1 MQKLLLKLFG
11 LMGIT
16 PDSRFGLDAADRN
29 MWIVTVPLGTIEE
42 TDAWLTFTVGGEFD
56 YYGDHSFIFY
66 NAWVNSNAAEDTITA
81 RIRDLYGIDA
91 YGTQSD
97 YQYESRQLGEAYT
110 SLDLWID
117 GMEDW
122 DTVSDEEMA
131 SDENLLGDYY
141 REAPKVA

>member
-29 MWIVTVPLGTIEE
+29 LWNVSVPLGTIDQ
-42 TDAWLTFTVGGEFD
+42 TDAWLTFTVGD
-56 YYGDHSFIFY
+56 WWGDNSFTFSDG
-66 NAWVNSNAAEDTITA
+66 WVNINCAEDVVTA

-91 YGTQSD
+91 HGTQSD
-97 YQYESRQLGEAYT
+97 TQYELRQQGEAYT

-117 GMEDW
+117 GMRDW
-122 DTVSDEEMA
+122 NTVTQAQLESDET
-131 SDENLLGDYY
+131 LLDAYY
-141 REAPKVA
+141 REAPAAA

>member
-42 TDAWLTFTVGGEFD
+42 TDAWLTFTVGDDEYD
-56 YYGDHSFIFY
+56 NSFIFW
-66 NAWVNSNAAEDTITA
+66 NGWVNSNATEDTITA

-91 YGTQSD
+91 HGTQSD

-122 DTVSDEEMA
+122 TATDEEMA

>member
-42 TDAWLTFTVGGEFD
+42 TDAWLTFTVGDDEYD
-56 YYGDHSFIFY
+56 NSFIFW
-66 NAWVNSNAAEDTITA
+66 NGWVNSNATEDTITA

-91 YGTQSD
+91 HGTQSD

-122 DTVSDEEMA
+122 TATDEEMA
-131 SDENLLGDYY
+131 DDTNLLGDYY

>member
-42 TDAWLTFTVGGEFD
+42 TDAWLTFTVGDDEYD
-56 YYGDHSFIFY
+56 NSFIFW
-66 NAWVNSNAAEDTITA
+66 NGWVNSNATEDTITA

-91 YGTQSD
+91 HGTQSD

-122 DTVSDEEMA
+122 TATDEEMA

-141 REAPKVA
+141 REAPAVA

>member
-42 TDAWLTFTVGGEFD
+42 TDAWLTFTVGDDEYD
-56 YYGDHSFIFY
+56 NSFIFW
-66 NAWVNSNAAEDTITA
+66 NGWVNSNATEDTITA

-91 YGTQSD
+91 HGTQSD

-122 DTVSDEEMA
+122 TATDEEMA
-131 SDENLLGDYY
+131 SDENLLRDYY